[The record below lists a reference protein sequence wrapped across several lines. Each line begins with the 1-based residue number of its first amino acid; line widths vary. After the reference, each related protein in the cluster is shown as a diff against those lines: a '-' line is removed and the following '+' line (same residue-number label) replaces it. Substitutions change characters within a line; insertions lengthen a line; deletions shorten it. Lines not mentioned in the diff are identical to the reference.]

1 MITTSQVF
9 QGKLPAIR
17 IARSEQND
25 LATINGIVERAVL
38 RWPMSIRVKRRA
50 IPLLQYDAID
60 MASYVFFRCELG
72 DIIVA
77 AIALDFEYLG
87 AHHSRNDLLLHG
99 IYVDP
104 VAQGRGVG
112 RALLEF
118 AEHQARE
125 HNFAGVALKAER
137 VSRGFFENRGYSHNA
152 PRTSD
157 DYPYFYQKSV
167 TALPINMPESPLYAR

>member
-1 MITTSQVF
+1 MINITQAF
-9 QGKLPAIR
+9 PGKLPALR

-38 RWPMSIRVKRRA
+38 RWPMSMRVKRRA

-60 MASYVFFRCELG
+60 MASYAFFRCELSE
-72 DIIVA
+72 IIVA
-77 AIALDFEYLG
+77 VIALDFEYSG
-87 AHHSRNDLLLHG
+87 ADHSGDELLLHG

-112 RALLEF
+112 RALLDF

-125 HNFAGVALKAER
+125 LNFDGVALKAER
-137 VSRGFFENRGYSHNA
+137 VSRGFFEQCGYSHRRPKTA
-152 PRTSD
+152 D
-157 DYPYFYQKSV
+157 DYPYFYHKRV
-167 TALPINMPESPLYAR
+167 GMIPAKLTPLEVHA